1 MRHICPVTH
10 SNEELA
16 LCEKIFGHDR
26 GERAARG
33 K

>member
-1 MRHICPVTH
+1 MRHGCPVTH

-16 LCEKIFGHDR
+16 LREEIFGHDR